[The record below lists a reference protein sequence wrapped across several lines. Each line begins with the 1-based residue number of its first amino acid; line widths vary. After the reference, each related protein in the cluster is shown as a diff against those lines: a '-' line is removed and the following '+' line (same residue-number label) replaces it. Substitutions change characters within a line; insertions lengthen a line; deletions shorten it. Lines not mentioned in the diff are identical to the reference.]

1 MAALPVTHHRTKT
14 PGKAQFALIFAIC
27 LAQPA
32 IRLHFVNNGKAAV
45 ARLFNGVSGCGLLV
59 IAGSQGHAVFIHGF
73 DVAHMPVLDFQTP
86 QAMAG
91 VEDKEIRIAALF
103 AMTGNV
109 VPDEV
114 VVIEIVAKELGE
126 AFFADRHFAFF
137 QGGEDLCHRKS
148 LCGRLIGLR
157 GAYFTHLRFTLRRCF
172 YLAIFPARRWAQAPD
187 TITSS
192 TGRRSE

>member
-1 MAALPVTHHRTKT
+1 M
-14 PGKAQFALIFAIC
+14 
-27 LAQPA
+27 
-32 IRLHFVNNGKAAV
+32 VNDGKAAI
-45 ARLFNGVSGCGLLV
+45 ARLLDGMGIGFHVFQCHGVFV
-59 IAGSQGHAVFIHGF
+59 HGS

-103 AMTGNV
+103 AMAGNV

-137 QGGEDLCHRKS
+137 QGGEDLCHRES

-157 GAYFTHLRFTLRRCF
+157 AC
-172 YLAIFPARRWAQAPD
+172 
-187 TITSS
+187 S
-192 TGRRSE
+192 